1 MPYDA
6 SDNDLVEFPSETG
19 ALAHGEAGSREWVIE
34 ASGIGKRF
42 RMRGRRS
49 EIWALKDV
57 SFEVAAG
64 EAVGIVGRNGAGKST
79 LLEIIAG
86 TRAPTEG
93 KGVVRGRVAALLQ
106 LGAGFHPD
114 FTGRENVFL
123 SGSIQGFGR
132 GEVEARFDEIAA
144 FADIGHFLEEPVK
157 TYSSGM
163 YARLAFAVATAF
175 EPDILIVDEI
185 LAVGDAP
192 FQQKCVTRI
201 ERMRSEGSTLLFVSH
216 SVDRVNALC
225 DRSLLL
231 EEGRVRFFGET
242 SKATDLY
249 LQSIRSEAS
258 AAEDYS
264 NAISAAAEQGV
275 GLATSA
281 NIERQT
287 RGLDRYGSQEVQLC
301 TVEVQNADGRSC
313 EEFDH
318 LDEIVIFVRYQSL
331 IESRDLNISFLIRD
345 ETGVNLCGTMTW
357 DEKVEL
363 APVFPGVVGAVSFR
377 FVNRL
382 RPGRFGVSVAVT
394 RINREDP
401 RRPILYD
408 QIDGVSTIVSGW
420 AEGRPIHYKFDA
432 QVGVEVE
439 SEPIEGDWGA

>member
-6 SDNDLVEFPSETG
+6 SDNDLVESPSETG
-19 ALAHGEAGSREWVIE
+19 ALAHGETGSRAWVIE

-42 RMRGRRS
+42 RMRSRRS

-57 SFEVAAG
+57 SFQVAAG

-79 LLEIIAG
+79 LLEIISG

-93 KGVVRGRVAALLQ
+93 KGLVRGRVAALLQ
-106 LGAGFHPD
+106 LGAGFHPE

-123 SGSIQGFGR
+123 SGAIQGFGR
-132 GEVEARFDEIAA
+132 SEVEARFDEIAA

-175 EPDILIVDEI
+175 QPDILIVDEI

-201 ERMRSEGSTLLFVSH
+201 ERMRGDGATLLFVSH

-231 EEGRVRFFGET
+231 EAGRVQFFGET
-242 SKATDLY
+242 ATATDLY
-249 LQSIRSEAS
+249 LQSIRTEAADGAT
-258 AAEDYS
+258 AADGASGNER
-264 NAISAAAEQGV
+264 AP
-275 GLATSA
+275 ATQSA
-281 NIERQT
+281 NIDQQT
-287 RGLDRYGSQEVQLC
+287 RGLVRYGSQEVQLR
-301 TVEVQNADGRSC
+301 TVEIRDGSGRIC
-313 EEFDH
+313 EEFDY
-318 LDEIVIFVRYQSL
+318 LDEIVIFVRYQSEV
-331 IESRDLNISFLIRD
+331 ESADLNVSFLIRD
-345 ETGVNLCGTMTW
+345 ETGVNLTGTMTW
-357 DEKVEL
+357 DEGLEL
-363 APVFPGVVGAVSFR
+363 APVFPGDEGAVSFR

-382 RPGRFGVSVAVT
+382 RTGRFGVSVAVT
-394 RINREDP
+394 RINREDR

-408 QIDGVSTIVSGW
+408 QIDGVSTFLSHP
-420 AEGRPIHYKFDA
+420 AQDRPIHYKFDA
-432 QVGVEVE
+432 QIGVEVE
-439 SEPIEGDWGA
+439 QPSSAGDGCA

>member
-1 MPYDA
+1 MP
-6 SDNDLVEFPSETG
+6 SDEAKPTEG
-19 ALAHGEAGSREWVIE
+19 AGLAHGAAGSREWVIE
-34 ASGIGKRF
+34 ASGISKRF
-42 RMRGRRS
+42 RMRGKRS
-49 EIWALKDV
+49 EIWALRDV

-86 TRAPTEG
+86 TRTPTEG
-93 KGVVRGRVAALLQ
+93 RGVVRGRVAALLQ

-132 GEVEARFDEIAA
+132 AEVESRFDEIAA

-175 EPDILIVDEI
+175 QPDILIVDEI

-201 ERMRSEGSTLLFVSH
+201 ERMRSQGATLLFVSH

-231 EEGRVRFFGET
+231 EAGRVQFFGET
-242 SKATDLY
+242 AKATDLY
-249 LQSIRSEAS
+249 LQSVRTDAPAESAPREHPGAKEEPAS
-258 AAEDYS
+258 R
-264 NAISAAAEQGV
+264 
-275 GLATSA
+275 SA
-281 NIERQT
+281 NIDRQT
-287 RGLDRYGSQEVQLC
+287 RGLDRYGSQEVRLRV
-301 TVEVQNADGRSC
+301 VEIRDANGRPA
-313 EEFDH
+313 EAFDY
-318 LDEIVIFVRYQSL
+318 LDEIVVFVRYESS
-331 IESRDLNISFLIRD
+331 IESVDLNVSFLVRD

-357 DEKVEL
+357 DEGVEL
-363 APVFPGVVGAVSFR
+363 SPASPGDVGEVSFR

-394 RINREDP
+394 RINREDH

-408 QIDGVSTIVSGW
+408 QIDGVATFLSHP
-420 AEGRPIHYKFDA
+420 AEDRPIHYKFDA
-432 QVGVEVE
+432 QIGVEA
-439 SEPIEGDWGA
+439 GAPSTGRDARA

>member
-1 MPYDA
+1 MRSDA
-6 SDNDLVEFPSETG
+6 EG
-19 ALAHGEAGSREWVIE
+19 AADRVPLEAAGATDPGWVIE
-34 ASGIGKRF
+34 ADRISKRF

-49 EIWALKDV
+49 EIWALKNV

-93 KGVVRGRVAALLQ
+93 RGVVRGRVAALLQ

-132 GEVEARFDEIAA
+132 SDVEARFDEIAA

-175 EPDILIVDEI
+175 QPDILIVDEI

-201 ERMRSEGSTLLFVSH
+201 ERMRAGGATLLFVSH

-231 EEGRVRFFGET
+231 EAGRVRFFGET
-242 SKATDLY
+242 AKATDLY
-249 LQSIRSEAS
+249 LQAIRTDAPADAEATVVPEEKEPVV
-258 AAEDYS
+258 A
-264 NAISAAAEQGV
+264 Q
-275 GLATSA
+275 SA
-281 NIERQT
+281 NIDRQT
-287 RGLDRYGSQEVQLC
+287 RGLDRYGSQEIQLRY
-301 TVEVQNADGRSC
+301 VEIRDREGKPR
-313 EEFDH
+313 EEFAH
-318 LDEIVIFVRYQSL
+318 LDEIVVFVRYEST
-331 IESRDLNISFLIRD
+331 IESVDLNVSFLVRD

-357 DEKVEL
+357 DEGVEL
-363 APVFPGVVGAVSFR
+363 PAVVPGGAGEVSFR

-394 RINREDP
+394 RINREDH

-408 QIDGVSTIVSGW
+408 QIDGVSTFVSHPSPD
-420 AEGRPIHYKFDA
+420 RPIHYKFDA
-432 QVGVEVE
+432 QIGVEVE
-439 SEPIEGDWGA
+439 TPTDGSDGRG